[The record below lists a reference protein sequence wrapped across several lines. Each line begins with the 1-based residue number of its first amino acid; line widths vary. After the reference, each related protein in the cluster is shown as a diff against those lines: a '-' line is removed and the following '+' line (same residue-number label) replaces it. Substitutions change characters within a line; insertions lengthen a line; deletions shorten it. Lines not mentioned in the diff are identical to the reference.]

1 MRKNIKKLNYWQSP
15 YSGFLSTLPGLPIEI
30 KDMDKNGFMAMC
42 HELNVE
48 DVLDLISHTPV
59 EMLQLANP

>member
-30 KDMDKNGFMAMC
+30 KDMDKKEEYSLKYE
-42 HELNVE
+42 ELINF
-48 DVLDLISHTPV
+48 L
-59 EMLQLANP
+59 NK